1 MVNCNLAGDHILVV
15 VGHNLLVARRN
26 LVVADRILV
35 VAGHSL
41 VVVVLQVG
49 HILEQVGRVVR
60 NSAVG
65 CSDKVG
71 VVLKFKKN
79 ECSTYNQEMNHI
91 LSEK

>member
-1 MVNCNLAGDHILVV
+1 MVNCNLGGDHILVV

-71 VVLKFKKN
+71 VVLKFKNKRVQHIQSGN
-79 ECSTYNQEMNHI
+79 EPHFI
-91 LSEK
+91 